1 MRVFWEIG
9 KRSFQRHLAY
19 RGAALAGLATNFF
32 FGLLRAALL
41 TAFYGARPEVAGLT
55 LQDAVTFTGISQA
68 VIAPLSMFGWYE
80 LMRSVHSGEVAA
92 DLIRPVSTY
101 GYWLAR
107 DAGRAA
113 AGFLWRSVTILA
125 AYALL
130 FDLTWPRGALGWAA
144 VGLAWV
150 LAWLVSFSWRFISN
164 LAAFWSPQAL
174 GIVRLF
180 FLLNW
185 FLSGFLMP
193 LRYLPEPFVRFCYL
207 TPFPYTV
214 DAVVEAWL
222 GRGDP
227 AALAGILVAQA
238 AWAAA
243 LWLIAQ
249 LVLRAGVRRLVIQG
263 G

>member
-41 TAFYGARPEVAGLT
+41 TAFYGSREEVAGLT

-80 LMRSVHSGEVAA
+80 LMRTVYSGEVAA
-92 DLIRPVSTY
+92 ELVRPVPLF
-101 GYWLAR
+101 GHWLAR

-113 AGFLWRSVTILA
+113 AALIWRSTTILL
-125 AYALL
+125 AYALV
-130 FDLTWPRGALGWAA
+130 FDLTWPPSAAAWLGVCAA
-144 VGLAWV
+144 WL
-150 LAWLVSFSWRFISN
+150 LAWLVSFSWRFIAN
-164 LAAFWSPQAL
+164 LSSFWSPQAL
-174 GIVRLF
+174 GMIRAV

-185 FLSGFLMP
+185 FCSGFLMP
-193 LRYLPEPFVRFCYL
+193 LRYLPEPFVRLCYL
-207 TPFPYTV
+207 TPFPHTV

-222 GRGDP
+222 GRPDP
-227 AALAGILVAQA
+227 MALAGILAAQVA
-238 AWAAA
+238 WVA
-243 LWLIAQ
+243 LLVAVAH
-249 LVLRAGVRRLVIQG
+249 LVLRAGVRRLVVQG

>member
-1 MRVFWEIG
+1 MRVLWEIG

-55 LQDAVTFTGISQA
+55 LRDAVTFTGISQA
-68 VIAPLSMFGWYE
+68 VIAPLAMFGWYD
-80 LMRSVHSGEVAA
+80 LMRSVHSGEVAS
-92 DLIRPVSTY
+92 DLVRPVSIY

-107 DAGRAA
+107 DAGRAVA
-113 AGFLWRSVTILA
+113 AFLWRSATILA
-125 AYALL
+125 VYALL
-130 FDLTWPRGALGWAA
+130 FDLTWPVGPMAWAGVAVAWGLG
-144 VGLAWV
+144 
-150 LAWLVSFSWRFISN
+150 WLVSFSWRFIAN

-174 GIVRLF
+174 GFVRLF
-180 FLLNW
+180 FLLSW

-193 LRYLPEPFVRFCYL
+193 LRYLPEPFVRLCYL
-207 TPFPYTV
+207 TPFPHTV

-222 GRGDP
+222 GRPDP
-227 AALAGILVAQA
+227 TALAGILAAQA
-238 AWAAA
+238 AWAVA
-243 LWLIAQ
+243 LWGAAQ
-249 LVLRAGVRRLVIQG
+249 VVLRAGVRRLVIQG